1 MKEQIIGQV
10 AMVVT
15 ALLMKW
21 FSPIGKRSDE
31 RRRLNEVDLAPRAG
45 VKFGATSGQDES

>member
-15 ALLMKW
+15 ALILRW
-21 FSPIGKRSDE
+21 FSPIERPKIVQRSTCDHSFGKLGADE
-31 RRRLNEVDLAPRAG
+31 RPR
-45 VKFGATSGQDES
+45 SG